1 MKSYKIIIGLTSAL
15 GLLAFPVISAE
26 SSSESLNLIEEI
38 TVTARK
44 REESLLDIPE
54 SITAISGTEIDR
66 QNIKTL
72 DDIGFL
78 IPNLNLSMRADGFPN
93 VSIRGLGSFG
103 NTQGVG
109 FYLDDVQLFSDASS
123 RFGDLER
130 IEVLKG
136 PQGVLFGGSNIGGAV
151 KYVSK
156 RPNAGE
162 NTARIKVLGG
172 DQSIIDTEL
181 SANVSLGDNG
191 WAMRLFGFS
200 REDDGYLVNP
210 RTPRVN
216 GGRSASSPDAGAYE
230 EEGMRLSLAGPLG
243 DSASLYFTYRTNEYD
258 GPVNMWTRELSLPLK
273 YPNVLDTGINPY
285 HIRETDGFSLELTFE
300 REGYDITSLTSYTD
314 TYSERFTDVD
324 LMPEFILD
332 FLRPEDMEV
341 TTQEIRFTSTDD
353 SDLQWVAGIYFSAFD
368 EVMRSSQL
376 WRDARVDAAGNIT
389 GALGLAVGSPTGG
402 GVWAGQVPTLSE
414 EMDTL
419 TLPFEYRN
427 RDKTHQSAFLNVTY
441 ALNEDWDLGL
451 GGRLDKWE
459 NESANLDTGSIGSV
473 GDTEFLPKLSLT
485 KNLENDAIVYYTAS
499 IGMEPGGFNGVDN
512 PNIAGSLYDFKSE
525 EATQHEFGWKGLI
538 AEGRGTASLA
548 AFYIDYKDRQI
559 EFQLPNPNGGGLI
572 EGIFNAGDS
581 TQLGIEGEMSLR
593 TSEFLTIGASFAFID
608 AEWADGTSLYDGAG
622 YVDMSGETPPVV
634 PNNGAAFSA
643 NYLRPL
649 ASGTNFSLDFQL
661 SRNGSFKGLQAW
673 NPIINPSYTIANV
686 QAGWSKNNWELML
699 NLENIFDESYYVDVQ
714 YLSNLYAIDDNG
726 SGNIIIGTLGQPKLF
741 TASLTY
747 YFE

>member
-1 MKSYKIIIGLTSAL
+1 MRFNKITVGFTTVLS
-15 GLLAFPVISAE
+15 LLAFPVISIAADGD
-26 SSSESLNLIEEI
+26 SANLIEEI

-44 REESLLDIPE
+44 REENLLDIAE
-54 SITAISGTEIDR
+54 TITAISATDIDR

-72 DDIGFL
+72 DDIGLL

-156 RPNAGE
+156 RPSADE
-162 NTARIKVLGG
+162 DSYKIKVLGG
-172 DQSIIDTEL
+172 DQNIIDTEI
-181 SANVSLGDNG
+181 SANVGLGDNG
-191 WAMRLFGFS
+191 WAMRLFAFT
-200 REDDGYLVNP
+200 REDDGYLTNP

-216 GGRSASSPDAGAYE
+216 GLRSEADPNAGAYD
-230 EEGMRLSLAGPLG
+230 EEGFRVALAGPIS
-243 DSASLYFTYRTNEYD
+243 DSASLYFTYRKNEYD
-258 GPVNMWTRELSLPLK
+258 GPVNMWTRELDLPITH
-273 YPNVLDTGINPY
+273 PNVLDTGINPY
-285 HIRETDGFSLELTFE
+285 HKRETDGYSLELTFE
-300 REGYDITSLTSYTD
+300 RDGYDITTLSSYTD

-353 SDLQWVAGIYFSAFD
+353 GDLQWVAGVYFSQFD
-368 EVMRSSQL
+368 EVMRSTQL
-376 WRDARVDAAGNIT
+376 WRDARVDADGNIT
-389 GALGLAVGSPTGG
+389 GALGLAIGSPTGG
-402 GVWAGQVPTLSE
+402 GVWAGQVPTASE

-419 TLPFEYRN
+419 ALPFEFRD
-427 RDKTHQSAFLNVTY
+427 RDKSHQSAFLNITY
-441 ALNEDWDLGL
+441 PLNEDWDIGL

-459 NESANLDTGSIGSV
+459 NESANLDTGSVGSL

-485 KNLENDAIVYYTAS
+485 KNLENDAIFYYTAS
-499 IGMEPGGFNGVDN
+499 LGMEPGGFNGVDS
-512 PNIAGSLYDFKSE
+512 PGAAGSLYDFRSE
-525 EATQHEFGWKGLI
+525 EATQHELGWKGLI
-538 AEGRGTASLA
+538 ADGRGSASFAL
-548 AFYIDYKDRQI
+548 FYIDYQDCQI
-559 EFQLPNPNGGGLI
+559 EFQLPNPDGGGLI

-581 TQLGIEGEMSLR
+581 TQMGMEAEFSLR
-593 TSEFLTIGASFAFID
+593 TSEFLTVNASFGFID

-622 YVDMSGETPPVV
+622 YVDMSGERPPVV
-634 PNNGAAFSA
+634 PNNGATFST
-643 NYLRPL
+643 NYSKPL
-649 ASGTNFSLDFQL
+649 ANGGDFLLDFQL
-661 SRNGSFKGLQAW
+661 SYNGSFKGLQAW
-673 NPIINPSYTIANV
+673 NPIINPSYTVASA
-686 QAGWSKNNWELML
+686 QAGWSKNNWELMF
-699 NLENIFDESYYVDVQ
+699 NLENILDESYYVDVQ
-714 YLSNLYAIDDNG
+714 YLSNLHAIDDNG
-726 SGNIIIGTLGQPKLF
+726 SGNIIIGTLGQPQLF